1 MAQFTV
7 YGNPDGAGYL
17 LNVQADVNSH
27 FATRVVVPLF
37 LVDEISEFARTLN
50 PVFEVEGNRVVM
62 MAQGLA
68 AVPSLLLKK
77 NPIMSLENKRTEIV
91 AALDL
96 LFQGF

>member
-1 MAQFTV
+1 MAQFTI

-37 LVDEISEFARTLN
+37 LVEEISEFARTLN

-62 MAQGLA
+62 MTQGLA
-68 AVPSLLLKK
+68 AVPRLLLKK
-77 NPIMSLENKRTEIV
+77 PIMSLENKRTEIV

>member
-7 YGNPDGAGYL
+7 YRNPDHAGYL
-17 LNVQADVNSH
+17 LNVQADVNDH

-37 LVDEISEFARTLN
+37 PEGEIPQFAKTLN
-50 PVFEVEGNRVVM
+50 PVFEVEGHRVVM
-62 MAQGLA
+62 MTQGLA
-68 AVPSLLLKK
+68 AVPNPLLKQ
-77 NPIMSLENKRTEIV
+77 PLVSLESKRSEIV

>member
-7 YGNPDGAGYL
+7 YRNPENAGYL
-17 LNVQADVNSH
+17 LNVQADVNDN

-37 LVDEISEFARTLN
+37 PVGEIAEFARTLN
-50 PVFEVEGNRVVM
+50 PVFAVEGNRVVM
-62 MAQGLA
+62 MTQGLA
-68 AVPSLLLKK
+68 AVPSPLLKQSV
-77 NPIMSLENKRTEIV
+77 MSLESKRSEIV

>member
-1 MAQFTV
+1 MAHFMV
-7 YGNPDGAGYL
+7 YRNPENAGYL
-17 LNVQADVNSH
+17 LNVQADVNDH

-37 LVDEISEFARTLN
+37 LVGEIAEFARTLN

-62 MAQGLA
+62 MTQGLA
-68 AVPSLLLKK
+68 AVPGQLLKQSVT
-77 NPIMSLENKRTEIV
+77 SLESKRSEIV

>member
-1 MAQFTV
+1 MQFSV

-17 LNVQADVNSH
+17 LNVQADINGH

-37 LVDEISEFARTLN
+37 LVDEVPEFARTLN
-50 PVFEVEGNRVVM
+50 PVFEIEGTRVVM
-62 MAQGLA
+62 MTQGLA
-68 AVPSLLLKK
+68 AIPSMLLRQ
-77 NPIMSLENKRTEIV
+77 PIMSLDNKRTEIV

>member
-7 YGNPDGAGYL
+7 YRNVDHVGYL
-17 LNVQADVNSH
+17 LNVQADVNDH

-37 LVDEISEFARTLN
+37 PESEIPHFAKTLN
-50 PVFEVEGNRVVM
+50 PVFVVEGHRVVM
-62 MAQGLA
+62 MTQGLA
-68 AVPSLLLKK
+68 AVPNQLLKQ
-77 NPIMSLENKRTEIV
+77 PVMSLESRRSEIV

>member
-7 YGNPDGAGYL
+7 YRNPDNAGYL
-17 LNVQADVNSH
+17 LNVQAEVNYH
-27 FATRVVVPLF
+27 FATRVVVPL
-37 LVDEISEFARTLN
+37 LPVEAITEFARTLN

-62 MAQGLA
+62 MTQGLA
-68 AVPSLLLKK
+68 AVPSQLLKQSV
-77 NPIMSLENKRTEIV
+77 MSLESKRSEIV

>member
-1 MAQFTV
+1 MAQFMV
-7 YGNPDGAGYL
+7 YRNPDGAAYL
-17 LNVQADVNSH
+17 LNVQADVNDH
-27 FATRVVVPLF
+27 FSTRVVIPLF

-62 MAQGLA
+62 MTQGLA
-68 AVPSLLLKK
+68 AVPSLLLKQ
-77 NPIMSLENKRTEIV
+77 PIMSLENKRTEIV